1 MTSLRPAHP
10 QTEGRGPRGR
20 SLRATACLA
29 AATLAAG
36 LSASPTFAADAPRG
50 DAGHRVGP
58 PTVRTVTLVTGDV
71 VRISTGADK
80 RQAVTL
86 EPRPDGTIPQ
96 AAISQAHGHMFVVPF
111 EAMALLASKRLDRD
125 LFDVTTLLADGYDD
139 ASRPTLPVL
148 VDYGTGRTAAG
159 EASGASLKAAKR
171 TITIPKLG
179 IAAFA
184 ARKKQARSFWQDL
197 TTGTD
202 ASGRPTAL
210 TDGAA
215 RVDLDGRVKAS
226 LEDSV
231 PQIHAPEAWAAGFTG
246 SGATVAVLDT
256 GYDPTHPDLKNRVL
270 KSANFT
276 SDATVTDG
284 NGHGTHVASTVGGSG
299 AASGGKR
306 KGVAPGADLMI
317 GKVLADGGYGE
328 DSWVLAGMVWAV
340 DQGADVVS
348 MSLGGDADDGSHP
361 LAQAV
366 NELSA
371 ASDTLFVIAAG
382 NAGQAGPSTVSSPGS
397 ADSALTVG
405 AVDVHD
411 VMANFSSRGPRLR
424 DGALK
429 PEVVAP
435 GVDVT
440 AARAAGTELGPVVDD
455 VYTTLSGTSMATPH
469 VAGLAAILKQEHPT
483 WDGEQLKSVIANS
496 TVPVANATG
505 FDAGTGR
512 VDALNA
518 IHQDVL
524 APASLSLGSFA
535 WPYSDLATT
544 RTQLTYS
551 NTGPAPVTLSLA
563 LKGEDGAAEPTGSM
577 TLAAPQVTVPG
588 HGTATV
594 PVLLD
599 PTVAGP
605 GAYSGVV
612 TATPADGGGT
622 VRTAVAY
629 QLESERYD
637 VKVTIKPRE
646 GSRSVSHQ
654 LGLSGFGEPWTF
666 EQRSFDA
673 SPDAQSVTFR
683 LAPGT
688 YATGAISSGLAKDG
702 AKEGVVTYNPTFVV
716 SSNTEIV
723 LDEND
728 ARRFGYKVDKPVVD
742 DGAILDVGW
751 DGDAGYT
758 GFTFFGAADRVYAQ
772 PSKHLTHGSAT
783 VAANWLLS
791 QPEGLISPPRGTS
804 VPLRPLTAPG
814 GSLTE
819 TPVVAMDRRLRIVDA
834 GNAAKPL
841 TSKAVRGAVA
851 VVSGTCGDLT
861 DAVTTLRKAGAAA
874 IVAYPGEGQP
884 CAGTVEG
891 NPGLPALQG
900 RPADVRRLLANGFT
914 TGRLTT
920 HASPGYMYD
929 LVRYWADG
937 VPAGGTVDGTGSSVS
952 GLVEHYNGMGS
963 TSADGALAVEEL
975 VGWVPERG
983 GVANIGLVRRVPF
996 PTTVTHY
1003 VSTGAVW
1010 ERTVA
1015 VQDAVYG
1022 GEYGRL
1028 YAPRATFKG
1037 GSVTHDTWFGGPI
1050 GSRVSPLATLANGN
1064 PPPTREG
1071 DALYLSQGAFTDAAG
1086 HLANSD
1092 LFSNE
1097 FSGQVYADDE
1107 LVLDMFASV
1116 FMNVDGPP
1124 GKHRY
1129 RVVTDTQ
1136 RENLFWKLSTRV
1148 KTEWGFDSDTS
1159 QGAYDVLPML
1169 GVDYRMSLSSTN
1181 TARAG
1186 KFSFTVAFAMPDG
1199 ATSRPLVTPT
1209 VQLSWDDGKTWAP
1222 AATKCAASSCT
1233 VTVANRPGGM
1243 ASLRVQAADTAHR
1256 TVTQDV
1262 IRAYAVR

>member
-1 MTSLRPAHP
+1 MSAA
-10 QTEGRGPRGR
+10 
-20 SLRATACLA
+20 RATACLA
-29 AATLAAG
+29 AAALAAG
-36 LSASPTFAADAPRG
+36 LLAAPPLAGATPDRG
-50 DAGHRVGP
+50 DAHRVGP
-58 PTVRTVTLVTGDV
+58 PSVRTVTLVTGDV
-71 VRISTGADK
+71 VRISTGTDK

-111 EAMALLASKRLDRD
+111 EAVPLLAAKRLDRD
-125 LFDVTTLLADGYDD
+125 LFDVTTLVADGYDD
-139 ASRPTLPVL
+139 ASRSTLPVL
-148 VDYGTGRTAAG
+148 VDYGTGRTAAA
-159 EASGASLKAAKR
+159 EASDASLAAAKR
-171 TITIPKLG
+171 TISIPKLG

-184 ARKKQARSFWQDL
+184 ARKKQARRFWQDL
-197 TTGTD
+197 TTGAD
-202 ASGRPTAL
+202 AAGRPTAL
-210 TDGAA
+210 SDGAS
-215 RVDLDGRVKAS
+215 RVDLDGRVKPS

-231 PQIHAPEAWAAGFTG
+231 PQIHAPQAWAAGFTG

-256 GYDPTHPDLKNRVL
+256 GYDPTHPDLKGRVL
-270 KSANFT
+270 TSENFT

-317 GKVLADGGYGE
+317 GKVLADAGYGE

-340 DQGADVVS
+340 ERGADVVS

-361 LAQAV
+361 LSQAV

-371 ASDTLFVIAAG
+371 TSDTLFVIAAG
-382 NAGQAGPSTVSSPGS
+382 NAGGSGPSTVSSPGS
-397 ADSALTVG
+397 ADAALTVG

-411 VMANFSSRGPRLR
+411 VMAGFSSRGPRLR

-435 GVDVT
+435 GVDGT

-483 WDGEQLKSVIANS
+483 WDGERLKSVIANS
-496 TVPVANATG
+496 TVPVADATG

-512 VDALNA
+512 VDALDA
-518 IHQDVL
+518 VRQDVL
-524 APASLSLGSFA
+524 APASLSLGSYA

-544 RTQLTYS
+544 RTDLRYT
-551 NTGPAPVTLSLA
+551 NTAATPVTLALA

-577 TLAAPQVTVPG
+577 TLTTTQVTVPA

-594 PVLLD
+594 PVVLD

-612 TATPADGGGT
+612 TATPDDDGGT

-629 QLESERYD
+629 QLEPERYD
-637 VKVTIKPRE
+637 VKVTIKPRK

-673 SPDAQSVTFR
+673 SSEPQSVTFR
-683 LAPGT
+683 LPPGT
-688 YATGAISSGLAKDG
+688 YSTGAVSFGLAPDG
-702 AKEGVVTYNPTFVV
+702 AKEGVVVYNPTFTV
-716 SSNTEIV
+716 SENAEVV
-723 LDEND
+723 LDENL
-728 ARRFGYKVDKPVVD
+728 ARPFGYRVDKPVVD

-751 DGDAGYT
+751 NGDAGYT
-758 GFTFFGAADRVYAQ
+758 GFTFYGSVDRVYAQ
-772 PSKHLTHGSAT
+772 PSKDLTGGSAT

-791 QPEGLISPPRGTS
+791 EPEGVLSTPRGAP
-804 VPLRPLTAPG
+804 VALRPITAPG

-819 TPVVAMDRRLRIVDA
+819 TRVAPVDRRLRIVDA
-834 GNAAKPL
+834 GRAETPL
-841 TSKAVRGAVA
+841 TSKAVKGSVA

-861 DAVTTLRKAGAAA
+861 DAATSLRRAGAAA
-874 IVAYPGEGQP
+874 LVAYPGPDQA
-884 CAGTVEG
+884 CAGTVDG
-891 NPGLPALQG
+891 DPGLPALQG
-900 RPADVRRLLANGFT
+900 RRADVRRLLSGGST

-929 LVRYWADG
+929 LVRFWADG
-937 VPAGGTVDGTGSSVS
+937 VPAGATVDGTGRSVS
-952 GLVEHYNGMGS
+952 ALVEHYNGMGG

-975 VGWVPERG
+975 VGWVPERN

-1028 YAPRATFKG
+1028 YAPRRTYAG

-1050 GSRVSPLATLANGN
+1050 ASRVSPLASVTNGS
-1064 PPPTREG
+1064 PPATREG
-1071 DALYLSQGAFTDAAG
+1071 DELFLSQGAFTDAAG
-1086 HLANSD
+1086 HMANSD
-1092 LFSNE
+1092 PFSNE

-1107 LVLDMFASV
+1107 LILDMFASV
-1116 FMNVDGPP
+1116 YLNVLGPP

-1136 RENLFWKLSTRV
+1136 RENLFWRLSTRV
-1148 KTEWGFDSDTS
+1148 RTEWGFDSDTS
-1159 QGAYDVLPML
+1159 EGAYDVLPML
-1169 GVDYRMSLSSTN
+1169 GVDYRMALSSTN
-1181 TARAG
+1181 SAPAG
-1186 KFSFTVAFAMPDG
+1186 KFSFTVAFAVPAG
-1199 ATSRPLVTPT
+1199 ATSAAVVTPT
-1209 VQLSWDDGKTWAP
+1209 VELSWDDGTTWAP
-1222 AATKCAASSCT
+1222 ASTTCAGASCT
-1233 VTVANRPGGM
+1233 VAVTNRPGGA
-1243 ASLRVQAADTAHR
+1243 ASVRVHASDTAHR
-1256 TVTQDV
+1256 TVTQEV
-1262 IRAYAVR
+1262 IRAYTVS